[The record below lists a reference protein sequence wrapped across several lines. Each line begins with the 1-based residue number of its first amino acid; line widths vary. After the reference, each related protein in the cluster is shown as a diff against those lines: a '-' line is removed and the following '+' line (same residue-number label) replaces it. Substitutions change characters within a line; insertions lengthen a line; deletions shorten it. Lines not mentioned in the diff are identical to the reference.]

1 MQAPM
6 LIAAACAVKSDTTA
20 SKQLSANERRRA
32 AQPRTIC
39 PKRAWRKRSMGMGE
53 LLCAA
58 YDDRLVDRREHGLFG
73 PGHAA

>member
-1 MQAPM
+1 
-6 LIAAACAVKSDTTA
+6 
-20 SKQLSANERRRA
+20 
-32 AQPRTIC
+32 
-39 PKRAWRKRSMGMGE
+39 MGMGE